1 MKYMLMRKADSQT
14 EQGVMPNNEMLAAM
28 ATYNQ
33 QMLDAGV
40 FVDGNGLSP
49 SSEGCRITFRDG
61 VPTVTDGP
69 FTETRELLAGYSI
82 LDVDSREEAIEWACK
97 WPRMDSEGNVTLE
110 LRRYFELEEFVP
122 GPGLDQHR
130 QMITRMARMPSSV
143 SMHLVFNGN
152 CREAMTWYAKVLG
165 ARVVAMLTHA
175 ETPAASEVPP
185 EVQELIIHAEI
196 QIGRY
201 IIMGADMVGDCY
213 QAPKGHCLQLQYE
226 NVEAARLAFDQLAT
240 GGSVQMPF
248 DKTFWAEGFGMLTD
262 RYGIAWMINAGVA
275 AVEDC
280 TQHGAVSA

>member
-1 MKYMLMRKADSQT
+1 MKYMLMRKADDRT
-14 EQGVMPNNEMLAAM
+14 ERGEMPSNEMLATM
-28 ATYNQ
+28 ASYNQ
-33 QMLDAGV
+33 QMFDAGV

-82 LDVDSREEAIEWACK
+82 LDVDSREEAIAWACK
-97 WPRMDSEGNVTLE
+97 WPRMDNEGNVTLE
-110 LRRYFELEEFVP
+110 LRRYFDLEDFVP
-122 GPGLDQHR
+122 GTGLDQHR
-130 QMITRMARMPSSV
+130 QMAASMARRPSSV

-152 CREAMTWYAKVLG
+152 CREAMNWYAEVLG
-165 ARVVAMLTHA
+165 ARVLAMLTHA

-185 EVQELIIHAEI
+185 ECQELIIHSEI

-201 IIMGADMVGDCY
+201 IIMAADMMGDCY
-213 QAPKGHCLQLQYE
+213 QSPRGHCVQLQYDK
-226 NVEAARLAFDQLAT
+226 AQDARVVFDQLAT

-262 RYGIAWMINAGVA
+262 RFGSAWMLNAGVA
-275 AVEDC
+275 PIENCAQ
-280 TQHGAVSA
+280 TTTASA